1 MTGRLRRRLLLIAL
15 AIVLILTAGTLG
27 FVMIEGYQW
36 FDAFYM
42 SLITI
47 TTVGYAEIQP
57 LSRAGR
63 IFNSALL
70 LFGVAT
76 MVSVLG
82 VMTQIIIELE
92 LGEVFGK
99 RRVKRMIES
108 LKDHYIVCGFGRVGR
123 AAAAELRRSGVPFVI
138 VDQNPDT
145 VEAAIKH
152 GMLAVVADAKSN
164 ETLRDIRISRA
175 KGLIGALKSDADNLF
190 LILSAK
196 ELNSNLVVAS
206 RVNEEESESKLRRAG
221 ADAIF
226 RPYNITGYRLAQA
239 ILRPFVFEFLDLTS
253 TTVDL
258 GQNIG
263 LEQIR
268 VSPGSSLASKSLR
281 DMQLRRDLDVIVL
294 AIRRA
299 DGKMRFNPPAN
310 AVIEGGDYLIVM
322 GNVQDLQRLEQRMKG
337 SAS

>member
-1 MTGRLRRRLLLIAL
+1 MSGRLRRRLLLVAL
-15 AIVLILTAGTLG
+15 AIVLILTAGTVG
-27 FVMIEGYQW
+27 FVAIEGYSW

-63 IFNSALL
+63 IFNSVLL

-82 VMTQIIIELE
+82 VMTQTIIELE

-99 RRVKRMIES
+99 RRVKRMIEN

-123 AAAAELRRSGVPFVI
+123 AAAQELRRSGVPFVI
-138 VDQNPDT
+138 VDQNPAI

-152 GMLAVVADAKSN
+152 GMLAVAADAKSN
-164 ETLRDIRISRA
+164 ETLRDIGIAHA
-175 KGLIGALKSDADNLF
+175 KGLIGALETDADNLF

-196 ELNSNLVVAS
+196 ELNSSLIVAS
-206 RVNEEESESKLRRAG
+206 RVNEEEAESKLRRAG

-253 TTVDL
+253 STVDL

-263 LEQIR
+263 IEQIL
-268 VSPGSSLASKSLR
+268 VPPDSNLASKSLM
-281 DMQLRRDLDVIVL
+281 DLQLRRDLDIIVL
-294 AIRRA
+294 AIRKA
-299 DGKMRFNPPAN
+299 DGKMHFNPPAS
-310 AVIEGGDYLIVM
+310 AVIEGDDYLVVM
-322 GNVQDLQRLEQRMKG
+322 GNVQDLQRLDQRMKG
-337 SAS
+337 